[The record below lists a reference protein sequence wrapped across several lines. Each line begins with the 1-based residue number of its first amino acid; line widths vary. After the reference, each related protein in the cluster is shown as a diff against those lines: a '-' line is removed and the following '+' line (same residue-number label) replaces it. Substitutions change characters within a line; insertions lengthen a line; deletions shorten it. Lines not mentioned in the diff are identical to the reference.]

1 MSRGRAVILHSA
13 VPAGAPKD
21 ELDVLDE
28 VAVVRRA
35 LEGLGY
41 EALPLPFVLNIEAM
55 ADTLRE
61 LRPLFVFNLVET
73 VCGQGQ
79 LIPLAPIMLDY
90 LRIPYTG
97 CPKDAIYLTSNKV
110 LAKRLMHVR
119 GVATP
124 PWVDAGGRTGK
135 GSGLKG
141 AWLIKSVWEHAS
153 IGLREESVLR
163 DPTDD
168 EILRALRER
177 YDDEGQEYFAE
188 QYIDGREFNLSLLAG
203 EVLPVPEIRFLD
215 YPADKLKMVD
225 YRAKWEE
232 ETFEYQHTQR
242 TFAAAEADQPLLLRL
257 SEIARD
263 CWGIFELRGYARVD
277 FRIDALGQPWV
288 LEINSNPGIAPDS
301 GYWAAC
307 ERAGLPFERVVERI
321 IADSLDR

>member
-1 MSRGRAVILHSA
+1 LNRGRVVILHSH

-35 LEGLGY
+35 LESIGY

-55 ADTLRE
+55 ADTLNG

-73 VCGQGQ
+73 VCGAGE
-79 LIPLAPIMLDY
+79 LIPLAPIVLDY

-110 LAKRLMHVR
+110 LAKRLMHAC

-124 PWVDAGGRTGK
+124 PWVDEGGRFCEGR
-135 GSGLKG
+135 GRNG
-141 AWLIKSVWEHAS
+141 AWLVKSVWEHAS
-153 IGLREESVLR
+153 IGLREDSVLR

-168 EILRALRER
+168 EILRALRDR
-177 YDDEGQEYFAE
+177 RGHEGREYFAE
-188 QYIDGREFNLSLLAG
+188 QYIEGREFNLSLLAG

-215 YPADKLKMVD
+215 YPDDKLKMVD

-242 TFAAAEADQPLLLRL
+242 TFAVAEADQPLLRHL

-263 CWGIFELRGYARVD
+263 CWRIFELRGYARID
-277 FRIDALGQPWV
+277 FRVDTLGQPWV
-288 LEINSNPGIAPDS
+288 LEVNSNPGIAPDS
-301 GYWAAC
+301 GFQAAC

-321 IADSLDR
+321 IADSLER